1 MSRIHF
7 GHCIGCGQPIR
18 PPYLSFKVMQAVG
31 DGTSVEE
38 WEEVDL
44 CGECA
49 PKLPASELHRLVSAE
64 EEDAA

>member
-1 MSRIHF
+1 MPRIHF

-18 PPYLSFKVMQAVG
+18 PPYLSFIVSLDTG
-31 DGTSVEE
+31 NGIWN
-38 WEEVDL
+38 WEEADV